1 MADHASGRE
10 ISLDDLVQLRAKTQ
24 KVTKWLRSELD
35 DRLETL
41 RPLLSPKRLLGDQI
55 RGTTPMQAKDAEKVF
70 DKLKAAYAG
79 VAGEPLRL
87 PGQLE
92 SPIEPIPNQLTLY
105 PWEYTHELDG
115 DGGKRSLVIRSP
127 VSWVLMHAAPIGLS
141 EARQM
146 FAGTSNRS
154 DPNLKKFATHALVM
168 GAIFDRSPGL
178 PRLLAALRIRVD
190 RATSGLT
197 GKLAFVRVTA
207 EVPSFRPADKVIHNA
222 TSLSGVSI
230 FEELVDVD
238 AVAGLDD
245 PVRQKLSKLT
255 A

>member
-1 MADHASGRE
+1 MSDDGSRE

-24 KVTKWLRSELD
+24 KVTQWLLTELQ

-55 RGTTPMQAKDAEKVF
+55 RGTAPMQAKDAEKVF
-70 DKLKAAYAG
+70 DKLKAAYAA

-87 PGQLE
+87 PGQLD
-92 SPIEPIPNQLTLY
+92 SPMEPIPNQLTLY
-105 PWEYTHELDG
+105 PWEYTHELGGDG
-115 DGGKRSLVIRSP
+115 DKRSLVIRSP

-154 DPNLKKFATHALVM
+154 DVNLKKFATHALVM
-168 GAIFDRSPGL
+168 GAIFDRNPGL
-178 PRLLAALRIRVD
+178 SRLLEALRIKVD
-190 RATSGLT
+190 RPTSGVT
-197 GKLAFVRVTA
+197 GKLTFVRLTA
-207 EVPSFRPADKVIHNA
+207 EVPSFRPADRVIRDA
-222 TSLSGVSI
+222 TQLSGVSI
-230 FEELVDVD
+230 FEELLDVD

-245 PVRQKLSKLT
+245 PLRQKISGLT

>member
-10 ISLDDLVQLRAKTQ
+10 ISLDDLVHLRAKTQ

-55 RGTTPMQAKDAEKVF
+55 RGTQPMQAKDAEKIF
-70 DKLKAAYAG
+70 EKLKAAYAG
-79 VAGEPLRL
+79 IAGEPLRL

-92 SPIEPIPNQLTLY
+92 SPMEPIPNQLALY
-105 PWEYTHELDG
+105 PWEYTHELSPGG
-115 DGGKRSLVIRSP
+115 DTHALTIRSP

-146 FAGTSNRS
+146 FSGAANRS
-154 DPNLKKFATHALVM
+154 DVNLKKFATHALVM
-168 GAIFDRSPGL
+168 NAIFDRNPGL
-178 PRLLAALRIRVD
+178 SRLLGALRVCVD
-190 RATSGLT
+190 RATSPTT
-197 GKLAFVRVTA
+197 GKVPFVRLTA
-207 EVPSFRPADKVIHNA
+207 AVPSFRPADGVIQNA
-222 TSLSGVSI
+222 TSLSGVAI
-230 FEELVDVD
+230 FEELVDLD
-238 AVAGLDD
+238 AVSGLED
-245 PVRQKLSKLT
+245 PVRTKISGLT